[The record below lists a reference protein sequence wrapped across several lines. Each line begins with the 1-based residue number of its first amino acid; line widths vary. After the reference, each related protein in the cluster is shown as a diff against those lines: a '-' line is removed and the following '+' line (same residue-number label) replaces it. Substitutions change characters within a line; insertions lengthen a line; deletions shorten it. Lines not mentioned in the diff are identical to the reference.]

1 MINVLFNLQGGKCY
15 CLNALANG
23 AKRLSNSQCR
33 TRCPGDLSQICG
45 GKGSLS
51 VFNHRIGDDKNG
63 NKKYSCNFDKIS
75 FWKIQYSLYNR

>member
-1 MINVLFNLQGGKCY
+1 MITDVLFDLQGGKCY
-15 CLNALANG
+15 CLNSLANG

-51 VFNHRIGDDKNG
+51 VFNHGIDDDKNG
-63 NKKYSCNFDKIS
+63 NKCLCNFDKTLFS
-75 FWKIQYSLYNR
+75 QIQ